1 MELGFKADIIYQK
14 LSERLINKHY
24 PSGMRLPTEVEL
36 CAEFSISRNTVRAI
50 MNKLIE
56 HGLIYKI
63 RGACYVKDMVAKK
76 SGIVSV
82 MYHGDMDMVV
92 KIQDMILAR
101 NSLMS
106 LFSQRQEGWSP
117 EVEAVFL
124 EQVLQQRHRGLLASC
139 TPIQPYNENLVSRL
153 EKAGIRTI
161 HTEPYRSDKLPAEN
175 YLMPDYFQAGYAAAS
190 ALLIAGCRKLI
201 LSATK
206 TGAPYR
212 VLVQAG
218 FEAAVKQHGVKK
230 YRLIEVENDYSEI
243 IDAVRKS
250 NGDAGVFVT
259 VHRIAQ
265 LIKPVLRQKK
275 LECGL
280 ISVELS
286 GDRFSG
292 DDAFLDFNRAGLFE
306 RALDFVFS
314 YRAELK
320 ELVLPIVAN
329 ADKIIIS
336 NNKKVGK

>member
-14 LSERLINKHY
+14 LSDRIINKHY
-24 PSGMRLPTEVEL
+24 PTGMRLPTEVEL
-36 CAEFSISRNTVRAI
+36 CAEFSISRNTVRSI

-56 HGLIYKI
+56 QELIYKI
-63 RGACYVKDMVAKK
+63 RGACYVKNMVVKK

-139 TPIQPYNENLVSRL
+139 TPIQPYNKNLMSKL

-161 HTEPYRSDKLPAEN
+161 HTEPFRSDKLPDEN

-190 ALLIAGCRKLI
+190 ALLIAGCRELI
-201 LSATK
+201 LSTAK
-206 TGAPYR
+206 TDAPFR
-212 VLVQAG
+212 VQAQAG
-218 FEAAVKQHGVKK
+218 FEAAIKQHGIKK
-230 YRLIEVENDYSEI
+230 HRLIEVVSDYSEI
-243 IDAVRKS
+243 IDAVKNS
-250 NGDAGVFVT
+250 NGTAGVFVT
-259 VHRIAQ
+259 VNIIAQ

-286 GDRFSG
+286 GDHFSD
-292 DDAFLDFNRAGLFE
+292 DDAFLNFNRAGLFE

-314 YRAELK
+314 NRAELK

-329 ADKIIIS
+329 AEKIKIL
-336 NNKKVGK
+336 NNKKEKK